1 LVEKQEARMHSFG
14 HGAVVVLMVTASVCA
29 AQDRPYG
36 RSVVASPYGI
46 VATSEVQ
53 ASQAGARM
61 LERGGSAI
69 DAAIAANAVLN
80 VMEPMM
86 NGMGGDLFAIY
97 WEAKTGKLYGLNA
110 SGWAPKAL
118 TPAHLNEKGMTGMPQ
133 TGIDSVTVP
142 GVVDGWTKLHGR
154 FGKLPWRELFQP
166 AIGFAEQGFPV
177 TEIMDDDWKE
187 LAEALKKNAETRRV
201 FLPGDKAPERWQMFR
216 NPDVAHALTMVANEG
231 EAAFYKGEVAKAILK
246 TSSGLGGT
254 MTADDLAG
262 YSAEWV
268 EPVSVK
274 YRDWTV
280 YELPPNGDGMA
291 ALEMLNIMEQ
301 FKPDAAGPY
310 SASEL
315 HTRIEAMKLA
325 YADVK
330 AYDGDPRFAK
340 IPVGELLSKEFA
352 ARRAK
357 LIDPA
362 RANCDVAPGAL
373 GKSDTTYFTV
383 VDREGNILSIIQSNY
398 SAFGSK
404 ITVEG
409 MGFVLQNRGGLFTLD
424 PKSPDVLAG
433 RKRPFH
439 TIIPAF
445 MQRGDEHIGFGIMG
459 GMNQPLAHAQ
469 FVSNIA
475 DYGMNIQQALEEA
488 RFTVS
493 AKLGCNVV
501 IESRVGKAALDSLTG
516 MGHLLDVRDAYSA
529 HMGRGNVV
537 MHDSAKGVNF
547 GASDPRGDGAAVV
560 EMQGTRPRD
569 QGNEGPR
576 K

>member
-1 LVEKQEARMHSFG
+1 M
-14 HGAVVVLMVTASVCA
+14 VLAAAAVCA
-29 AQDRPYG
+29 SAQDRSYG
-36 RSVVASPYGI
+36 RSVVSSQYGI

-53 ASQAGARM
+53 ASEAGARM

-110 SGWAPKAL
+110 SGWAPKGL
-118 TPAHLNEKGMTGMPQ
+118 MPEHLKAKGISSMPQ
-133 TGIDSVTVP
+133 SGIDSVTVP
-142 GVVDGWTKLHGR
+142 GVVDGWAKLHAR
-154 FGKLPWRELFQP
+154 FGKLPWRDLFQP
-166 AIGFAEQGFPV
+166 AIFFADRGYPV
-177 TEIMDDDWKE
+177 EEIISDYWKE
-187 LAEALKKNAETRRV
+187 EANGLRNNPESRRV
-201 FLPGDKAPERWQMFR
+201 FLPGDEAPGRGQIFR
-216 NPDVAHALTMVANEG
+216 NPDVAHALTLVAHEG
-231 EAAFYKGEVAKAILK
+231 EAAYYKGEIARAILK
-246 TSSGLGGT
+246 TSSDLGGT
-254 MTADDLAG
+254 MTAEDLAE

-268 EPVSVK
+268 EPIFIR
-274 YRDWTV
+274 YRDWAV

-301 FKPDAAGPY
+301 FKPDPAGPY
-310 SASEL
+310 SPGEL

-330 AYDGDPRFAK
+330 AYDGDPRFGR
-340 IPVGELLSKEFA
+340 IPVQDLLSKEFA

-362 RANCDVAPGAL
+362 KANCDVAPGAL
-373 GKSDTTYFTV
+373 SRSDTTYFTV

-398 SAFGSK
+398 SGFGSG
-404 ITVEG
+404 ITVQG
-409 MGFVLQNRGGLFTLD
+409 MGFALQNRGGLFSLD

-445 MQRGDEHIGFGIMG
+445 MQRGDQHIGFGIMG

-469 FVSNIA
+469 FVSNLV

-488 RFTVS
+488 RFTVT
-493 AKLGCNVV
+493 AKLGCNLL
-501 IESRVGKAALDSLTG
+501 IESRAGKSTIEALTG
-516 MGHLLDVRDAYSA
+516 MGHVLDVRDAYSA

-537 MHDSAKGVNF
+537 MHDSATGVNF
-547 GASDPRGDGAAVV
+547 GASDPRGDGAAVT
-560 EMQGTRPRD
+560 EMPGLGTRD
-569 QGNEGPR
+569 
-576 K
+576 

>member
-1 LVEKQEARMHSFG
+1 MNALERG
-14 HGAVVVLMVTASVCA
+14 IVLMLFSAAAVCGV
-29 AQDRPYG
+29 AQDRSYG
-36 RSVVASPYGI
+36 RSVVSSQYGI
-46 VATSEVQ
+46 VATSQVQ
-53 ASQAGARM
+53 ASQAGARI

-86 NGMGGDLFAIY
+86 NGLGGDLFAIY
-97 WEAKTGKLYGLNA
+97 WDAKTGKLHGLNA

-118 TPAHLNEKGMTGMPQ
+118 TLEHLKAKGASEMPQ
-133 TGIDSVTVP
+133 AGIDSVTVP
-142 GVVDGWTKLHGR
+142 GMVEGWAKLHER
-154 FGKLPWRELFQP
+154 FGKLPWPELFQP
-166 AIGFAEQGFPV
+166 AINFADQGFPV
-177 TEIMDDDWKE
+177 QEIVDDAWKANRDG
-187 LAEALKKNAETRRV
+187 LMKNPESRRV
-201 FLPGDKAPERWQMFR
+201 FLPGDKVPERWQVFR
-216 NPDVAHALTMVANEG
+216 NPDLAHALTLIANEG
-231 EAAFYKGEVAKAILK
+231 EAAYYKGEIAKAILK
-246 TSSGLGGT
+246 TSAALGGT
-254 MTADDLAG
+254 MTAEDLAE

-268 EPVSVK
+268 EPISIK

-301 FKPDAAGPY
+301 SKPDPAGPY
-310 SASEL
+310 SPGEL

-325 YADVK
+325 YADVT
-330 AYDGDPRFAK
+330 AYDGDPRFSK
-340 IPVGELLSKEFA
+340 IPVEELLSKGFA

-362 RANCDVAPGAL
+362 KANCDVAPGAL

-383 VDREGNILSIIQSNY
+383 VDRTGNILSIIQSNY
-398 SAFGSK
+398 SSFGSK
-404 ITVEG
+404 VTVEG
-409 MGFVLQNRGGLFTLD
+409 MGFTLQNRGGLFSLD

-469 FVSNIA
+469 FVSNLV
-475 DYGMNIQQALEEA
+475 DYHMNIQQALEEA

-493 AKLGCNVV
+493 AKLGCSILV
-501 IESRVGKAALDSLTG
+501 ESRVGAATLEALTK
-516 MGHLLDVRDAYSA
+516 MGHVLDVRQEYSA
-529 HMGRGNVV
+529 HMGRGNAV
-537 MHDSAKGVNF
+537 MRNSATGVNF
-547 GASDPRGDGAAVV
+547 GASDPRADGAAVPEV
-560 EMQGTRPRD
+560 QGTGI
-569 QGNEGPR
+569 GNREGR
-576 K
+576 H